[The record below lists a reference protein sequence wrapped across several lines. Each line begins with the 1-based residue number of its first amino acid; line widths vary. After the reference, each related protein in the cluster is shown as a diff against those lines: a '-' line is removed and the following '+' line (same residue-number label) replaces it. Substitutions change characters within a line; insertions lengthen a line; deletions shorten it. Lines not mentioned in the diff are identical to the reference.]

1 MTIENMMEVGRRSPF
16 ASPFTVVR
24 CESKNDGQV
33 VPQRQI
39 ALANAVGKT
48 IEDEYDKS

>member
-1 MTIENMMEVGRRSPF
+1 MTIENMMEVARRSPF
-16 ASPFTVVR
+16 ASPLTVVR

-33 VPQRQI
+33 VPQRHI

-48 IEDEYDKS
+48 TEDEDNK